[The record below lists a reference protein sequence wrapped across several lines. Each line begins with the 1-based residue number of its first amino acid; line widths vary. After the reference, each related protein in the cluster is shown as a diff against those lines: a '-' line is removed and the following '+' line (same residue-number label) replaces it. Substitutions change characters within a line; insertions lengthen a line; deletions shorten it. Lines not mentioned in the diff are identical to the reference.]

1 MSASPPKE
9 DAEQPAESPPDDP
22 DAQMNPDQQ
31 SSNPQ
36 DLDVKGPMAPDSKW

>member
-9 DAEQPAESPPDDP
+9 DVEQPAESPPDDS
-22 DAQMNPDQQ
+22 DAQMNQDQQ

-36 DLDVKGPMAPDSKW
+36 ELDVKGPMASNSEW